1 MAEIP
6 RKSLPN
12 IIASQIAAQILDGT
26 YKSGYQLP
34 AERDLIKQFGV
45 SRSTLREALIS
56 LEEINLIES
65 RHGVGRFIAELNEKN
80 IATAHKLAAE
90 VDSQSAGTH
99 VRLTSKDSPEGPRRL
114 PVTPEKPLIIP
125 NLKKDRFG
133 TFSFISW
140 WEREKVEKAK
150 VMIVGAGALGNEVI
164 KNLALMGV
172 VYIFIVDFDTIELAN
187 LSRSVL
193 FRESDSGRKKAEV
206 AAARSKELN
215 PNVHV
220 QYFHGDITTA
230 LGLGVFRRMDVII
243 GCLDNREARLAV
255 NRFSYWINKPWVDGA
270 IQEFLGL
277 ARVFV
282 PGEGAC
288 FECTLTEIARRDLSI
303 RYSCPLLAR
312 ENILLGK
319 VPTTP
324 TIASIIAGVQSQE
337 ALKII
342 HDKPIDP
349 GKVFHF
355 NGMTNQ
361 VHTTAYTPLKD
372 CESHWTYGDITELP
386 LRVDTTTLDNIVEIA
401 HRDLGPEAV
410 VELDQ
415 ELIVSLS
422 CPQCGTREE
431 VLQPISEVGFNRA
444 HCPVCG
450 LLRETE
456 MTHAIH
462 GDENYLSRT
471 LASIG
476 VPPLHILRAYNSEE
490 YRFYEMNGDLP
501 DALHFN
507 HFERPSSESPI
518 KLTGHIKLK
527 DKVTL
532 KKRTKITLHE
542 PGIKISSQQEEDDE
556 QPERSIKIKPAS
568 QQNEEDEQPEQL
580 IKIKAGSQQEDDDT
594 KPERSNKIKTGS
606 QQEGDN
612 AQPDQSIKL
621 KAGNQKEEVNEQSER
636 SIKIKAD
643 GQQDDDDA
651 QPEQSIK
658 IHADTKQ
665 NEDSAQ
671 PERSIK
677 IKADSQQESDD
688 AQPERTI
695 KLKTNSQQKE
705 KDEQT
710 EKSIKIKADGGKKDV
725 ESS

>member
-45 SRSTLREALIS
+45 SRSTLREALKS

-80 IATAHKLAAE
+80 LAQANKMASDAE
-90 VDSQSAGTH
+90 SQTDAPR
-99 VRLTSKDSPEGPRRL
+99 VRLTSEDSPEGPRRL

-125 NLKKDRFG
+125 NLKKDRLG
-133 TFSFISW
+133 TFSLISW
-140 WEREKVEKAK
+140 WERKKVANAK
-150 VMIVGAGALGNEVI
+150 VMVVGAGALGNEVV

-172 VYIFIVDFDTIELAN
+172 GHIFIVDFDTIELAN
-187 LSRSVL
+187 LSRSIL

-206 AAARSKELN
+206 AAARAKEIN

-288 FECTLTEIARRDLSI
+288 FECTLTEQARRDLSI

-324 TIASIIAGVQSQE
+324 TIASIIAGIQSQE

-342 HDKPIDP
+342 HDKPIKP
-349 GKVFHF
+349 GKVLHF
-355 NGMTNQ
+355 NGMTNE
-361 VHTTAYTPLKD
+361 VHTTSYTPVED
-372 CESHWTYGDITELP
+372 CESHWTYGDIIELP
-386 LRVDTTTLDNIVEIA
+386 LRVDTTTLDDMLQIA
-401 HRDLGPEAV
+401 HRDLGPDAV
-410 VELDQ
+410 IELNQ
-415 ELIVSLS
+415 ELVLALN
-422 CPQCGTREE
+422 CPQCGTHEDILR
-431 VLQPISEVGFNRA
+431 PISEVGFNRA
-444 HCPVCG
+444 HCSVCG
-450 LLRETE
+450 LLREVE

-462 GDENYLSRT
+462 GDENFLSRT

-476 VPPLHILRAYNSEE
+476 VPPLHILRAYNTEE
-490 YRFYEMNGDLP
+490 YRFYELTGDLQ

-507 HFERPSSESPI
+507 HFDRPSSEPPI

-527 DKVTL
+527 DRIVL
-532 KKRTKITLHE
+532 KKRANITIHE
-542 PGIKISSQQEEDDE
+542 PGIKITSSKEGDEQQE
-556 QPERSIKIKPAS
+556 QAIKIM
-568 QQNEEDEQPEQL
+568 
-580 IKIKAGSQQEDDDT
+580 
-594 KPERSNKIKTGS
+594 
-606 QQEGDN
+606 
-612 AQPDQSIKL
+612 
-621 KAGNQKEEVNEQSER
+621 
-636 SIKIKAD
+636 
-643 GQQDDDDA
+643 
-651 QPEQSIK
+651 
-658 IHADTKQ
+658 
-665 NEDSAQ
+665 
-671 PERSIK
+671 
-677 IKADSQQESDD
+677 ADSSKQD
-688 AQPERTI
+688 AE
-695 KLKTNSQQKE
+695 LS
-705 KDEQT
+705 
-710 EKSIKIKADGGKKDV
+710 
-725 ESS
+725 